1 MPWAAAAVVGSA
13 VIGAYSSNKASKTA
27 ADSAKSGMNQSSAM
41 SESSRSAAIDLY
53 NRSKQS
59 GRQGLVNAYDF
70 YQKNAQSRYQP
81 MIGGNMMAQKVIGQG
96 ATQAN
101 NAILGLPV
109 DMSFANQPQQVQY
122 DKNFMLGGKLADAP
136 ADFVD
141 PTIAQKEQAAVD
153 AAAAA
158 KAKEKEEGTLAFR
171 LDPKNAWSNPNRD
184 IKKLGKKLGF

>member
-13 VIGAYSSNKASKTA
+13 LIGAGASKSASDKA
-27 ADSAKSGMNQSSAM
+27 AKSAQSGMNQSSAM

-81 MIGGNMMAQKVIGQG
+81 MIGGNMAAQKIIGQG

-101 NAILGLPV
+101 NAILGSPV

-141 PTIAQKEQAAVD
+141 PTIAQQQQRQASDSAS
-153 AAAAA
+153 AAAA
-158 KAKEKEEGTLAFR
+158 EKEQSSLGYR

>member
-1 MPWAAAAVVGSA
+1 MTWAAVAVAGSA
-13 VIGAYSSNKASKTA
+13 LIGAGASKSA
-27 ADSAKSGMNQSSAM
+27 SDKAAKSAQAGMNQSSAM

-53 NRSKQS
+53 NRSKRS

-81 MIGGNMMAQKVIGQG
+81 MIGGNTMAQKVIGQG

-122 DKNFMLGGKLADAP
+122 DRNFMLGGKLADAP

-141 PTIAQKEQAAVD
+141 PAIAQKEQAAVD

-158 KAKEKEEGTLAFR
+158 KAKEKEEGSLAFR

>member
-13 VIGAYSSNKASKTA
+13 LIGAGASKSASDKA
-27 ADSAKSGMNQSSAM
+27 AKTAKSGMNQASAM

-59 GRQGLVNAYDF
+59 GRQGLANAYDF

-81 MIGGNMMAQKVIGQG
+81 MIVGNMMAQKAIGQG
-96 ATQAN
+96 AAQAN

-122 DKNFMLGGKLADAP
+122 DKNFMIGGKLADAP

-141 PTIAQKEQAAVD
+141 PTIAQQQQQAANN

-158 KAKEKEEGTLAFR
+158 AAQKEQNSLGYR
-171 LDPKNAWSNPNRD
+171 LDPRNAWSNPNRD